1 MYICLES
8 QIMEKSRKE
17 IIKEKLTFKYRF
29 VVLNEDTFEER
40 FSFKLNRLNAFIFG
54 GIFSVLLI
62 SLTILFITLTP
73 LKEYIQGYSS
83 SELQKE
89 ATDLVYK
96 VDSLNQAIS
105 VNDLYIENIQ
115 QVLKGE
121 IKRVTFNKDSVLR
134 QFQIDEIDFAPS
146 PVDSMFREEVEQM
159 DRFSVFQQAKKSTDI
174 VFSSPIKGQI
184 TQQYDDQEKHFAVDI
199 AVDQDTPVKAIAD
212 GTVIFRGFTADTGY
226 VIVIEH
232 GQGFISIYKHNA
244 SIYKE
249 QGELVKSGEVIA
261 NAGSTGAF
269 STGAHLHFE
278 LWNDGYPVN
287 PTNYINFD

>member
-1 MYICLES
+1 
-8 QIMEKSRKE
+8 MEKSKKE
-17 IIKEKLTFKYRF
+17 KIKEKLTFKYRF

-40 FSFKLNRLNAFIFG
+40 FSFKLNRLNAFVFG
-54 GIFSVLLI
+54 GIFSILLI

-89 ATDLVYK
+89 TTNLVYK
-96 VDSLNQAIS
+96 VDSLNQMLS
-105 VNDLYIENIQ
+105 VNDMYIENIQ

-146 PVDSMFREEVEQM
+146 SIDSAFRQEVEQL

-174 VFSSPIKGQI
+174 VFSSPIKGEI

-199 AVDQDTPVKAIAD
+199 AVDKDTPVKAVAD
-212 GTVIFRGFTADTGY
+212 GTVIFKGFTADTGY
-226 VIVIEH
+226 VIIIEH
-232 GQGFISIYKHNA
+232 GQGFTSVYKHNA
-244 SIYKE
+244 SIFKE
-249 QGELVKSGEVIA
+249 QGALVKTGEVIA
-261 NAGSTGAF
+261 SAGSTGDF
-269 STGAHLHFE
+269 SSGTHLHFE

>member
-1 MYICLES
+1 
-8 QIMEKSRKE
+8 MEKTKREKL
-17 IIKEKLTFKYRF
+17 KEKLTFKYRF

-40 FSFKLNRLNAFIFG
+40 FSFKLNRLNAFVLG
-54 GIFSVLLI
+54 AIFSIILI
-62 SLTILFITLTP
+62 SLTILFITVTP

-83 SELQKE
+83 TELQKK
-89 ATDLVYK
+89 TTNLSYK
-96 VDSLNQAIS
+96 VDSLNQALS

-159 DRFSVFQQAKKSTDI
+159 DRFSVFQQAEKNTDI

-199 AVDQDTPVKAIAD
+199 AVDEDTPVKAVAD
-212 GTVIFRGFTADTGY
+212 GTVIFKGFTADTGY
-226 VIVIEH
+226 VILIEH
-232 GQGFISIYKHNA
+232 GQGFTSIYKHNA

-249 QGELVKSGEVIA
+249 QGELVKTGEVIA
-261 NAGSTGAF
+261 SAGSTGAF

>member
-1 MYICLES
+1 
-8 QIMEKSRKE
+8 MEKSRKE

-54 GIFSVLLI
+54 GVFSVLLI

-89 ATDLVYK
+89 TTDLVYK
-96 VDSLNQAIS
+96 VDSLNQALS

-146 PVDSMFREEVEQM
+146 PVDSVFREEVEQM
-159 DRFSVFQQAKKSTDI
+159 DRFSVFQQAKKNTDI
-174 VFSSPIKGQI
+174 VFSTPIKGQI

-199 AVDQDTPVKAIAD
+199 AVDQDTPVKAVAD

-232 GQGFISIYKHNA
+232 GQGFTSIYKHNS
-244 SIYKE
+244 SIFKE

-261 NAGSTGAF
+261 SAGSTGTF

-287 PTNYINFD
+287 PTSYINFD